1 MNVENSQFK
10 VGSLDM
16 LMSLNESSSKLDNTL
31 DKTCKKFEKI
41 CFETGSNEIK
51 YQDPMDESRIKDYK
65 EYIQTFTWDSRKFN
79 TKLPLVEICQGIN
92 KKMKDNEALIKTYV
106 DEVNSIKNKLAGY
119 SRKDTGNLQT
129 RDFFDEI
136 YTSEEL

>member
-1 MNVENSQFK
+1 
-10 VGSLDM
+10 
-16 LMSLNESSSKLDNTL
+16 
-31 DKTCKKFEKI
+31 
-41 CFETGSNEIK
+41 
-51 YQDPMDESRIKDYK
+51 
-65 EYIQTFTWDSRKFN
+65 
-79 TKLPLVEICQGIN
+79 
-92 KKMKDNEALIKTYV
+92 MKDNEALIKTYV